1 MASMLQQM
9 GDAFGNRNTGFEMPS
24 RGGNVGHTGIPMP
37 RAFRQRNI
45 NRATGQTVRNANAAL
60 SGGGQRGSS
69 AGDAERNRERMLDL
83 TEGRADDILDD
94 PRMRAALDAFQGT
107 IDGGGP
113 FSDDVVSGI
122 RSRLSDQAAAGAA
135 ARRGQIARQ
144 AAARGGSVYDAAS
157 QSAGRRVDEQQA
169 QRGQTDARELAIQ
182 AALGNFDAQQQAAR
196 DMMQARGSQYSL
208 GNPLAQQ
215 AANFYSQ
222 SYDEP
227 VTTYSAPTISSYRST
242 AGNTGGDS
250 GGGGRITVTPG
261 PSGGGNSGGGNSGG
275 GNSGGGNSGGGNSG
289 GGNSGGGN
297 SAGGWSTP
305 MANNFSGSGKIQTS
319 RSRGAPTPP
328 PTNRPPSNWSPMPQ
342 PRIPRNPRSGTGL
355 GGFAR

>member
-1 MASMLQQM
+1 MASLLQQM

-24 RGGNVGHTGIPMP
+24 LGIGKTTPMP

-45 NRATGQTVRNANAAL
+45 NRGIGQTTRNANAAV

-69 AGDAERNRERMLDL
+69 AGDAERNRERMFDL

-94 PRMRAALDAFQGT
+94 PRMRAALNAFQDT
-107 IDGGGP
+107 MDGGGP

-122 RSRLSDQAAAGAA
+122 RSRLSDQASAGAA
-135 ARRGQIARQ
+135 ARRDQIARQ
-144 AAARGGSVYDAAS
+144 AAARGGSAYDAAS
-157 QSAGRRVDEQQA
+157 QAAGRRVDEGLA
-169 QRGQTDARELAIQ
+169 QRGQTDAREMAIQ

-196 DMMQARGSQYSL
+196 DLMQARGSQYSL
-208 GNPLAQQ
+208 GNPLAQR
-215 AANFYSQ
+215 AADLYSR

-227 VTTYSAPTISSYRST
+227 RTTYSAPTIKSYRATS
-242 AGNTGGDS
+242 GNTGGNS

-261 PSGGGNSGGGNSGG
+261 PSRGNGGSGGGGSSGG
-275 GNSGGGNSGGGNSG
+275 SSGGDS
-289 GGNSGGGN
+289 

-305 MANNFSGSGKIQTS
+305 MANVGG
-319 RSRGAPTPP
+319 GAPPPTPP
-328 PTNRPPSNWSPMPQ
+328 PTNRPPSNWSPMPK
-342 PRIPRNPRSGTGL
+342 PRIPRNSRSGTGL